1 MANIQKYTERSNV
14 QSNPTDWIA
23 KLPDPKTHIRLLT
36 ILSGRQTEELR
47 CTCSTIRLD
56 DRPKYNA
63 LSYVWGNR
71 EAKAQVIVNG
81 VQVTINKSLA
91 GALRRIRHDREPIVI
106 WADAL
111 CINQNDEDEKKYQI
125 DLMHRI
131 YGECENCLVWMGDI
145 VVKGDSSVAAE
156 LAARAALNALRIIAR
171 QPHDEDLGWPGQNP
185 IATSV
190 AGNGLTAGAAL
201 QSMMDCEWWQRI
213 WTVQEVCLPPKATVL
228 WGPLEISFQAIM
240 DAASHMVQPDE
251 HPQRNNIFD
260 LFQEGTAMY
269 PRLHTSPY
277 TIPVLSIAHARLWNQ
292 SRTDSLYRL
301 WRFRDRR
308 STYPKDKLFGIWA
321 LLNKTYLPDIRPT
334 DYVLD
339 IVVLFSRLMVSL
351 LRSLDSLKPLIG
363 WRGERETA
371 GLPTWVLD
379 LAQPEDSNCTSDF
392 WTHDIAWRQFHA
404 SSGLPRFK
412 PPVKQAEDL
421 TLLTLDGI
429 RVDKVATILMDLRHT
444 RRSLWRQGFED
455 AIKDQAGKDDI
466 MYQYNN
472 LIQGKFG
479 ENRERV
485 TDESWHGGP
494 WWEDR
499 MLCYQ
504 VLFITQENRLGL
516 GPPNLKPEDNVWIL
530 SGGNHPFLLRQVSKR
545 RGNADLWEF
554 VGDCFVYGIIESWNE
569 HVVNQ
574 TGDGIILRL
583 YGLIQNILTTLVP
596 SSVLTSTIMASSK
609 RWPAPI
615 HVFSYRALLV
625 VPIILAIATFAAL
638 FIHSDVNVA
647 LLYSQ
652 CDARARLPAVSKVP
666 VLGPPVCFAISFF
679 QSALDSMRTFA
690 SMSAILSFIAGLMT
704 VTTIEAARVCN
715 APNVVIANPTGPWL
729 VFNLIG
735 GAVVWQLVILP
746 AFFHRSRSI
755 LLARKRAG
763 QEAVESAAS
772 KDPDFGK
779 DSRHLVVDAEI
790 IAIPVSVAWGFI
802 LPSLLMLIYN
812 SPVIIV
818 VWLFFPV
825 WVSLIRQAVRWA
837 VLRVQKRQ
845 HRSFHLE
852 SHTVSL
858 LLVYLIPI
866 LCSAVSHVYFI
877 WSLFQW
883 DDRKEMTRATVKF
896 VEIDMFFI
904 GLTVLYWLFVETG
917 WKVPLVAVLGAIPL
931 GPGAGICIAWI
942 YRDTEIRESLKQWLS
957 DVVGSQEEANEEGR
971 ASASEETPL
980 LH

>member
-1 MANIQKYTERSNV
+1 MAEPNNTPWPPATPQSQSPLSASPVLHPHPGGQVEPITAASQASAATKNGTHKPRVLHIGDPTKYNPETYAAFSAQCDIIRPSTPERQRPAFAAALRDGKWGDFSAIFRPFWGTGGEMGTWDAELIPLLPASCRVFASAGAGFDWADTQLLGERGIIYCNSGLAAAEAVADFAVALVVSTFRHLPWCTASAADPSAFRDCHARATAASHTLRGHVLGLVGMGNIGQQIAQRLGVGFGMKVHYFDVVRKDPVTVEAKFGATFHETMESLLRVSDCV
-14 QSNPTDWIA
+14 VLCTPAGGKVITAESLAWIKPGSRFVNIA
-23 KLPDPKTHIRLLT
+23 RGSLVDEEALADALESGQIGTVALDVHADEPRPHPRLLKMAGT
-36 ILSGRQTEELR
+36 KATLTCHNAGGTVETHKGFEELSRQTEELR

-56 DRPKYNA
+56 DRPTYNA

-81 VQVTINKSLA
+81 VQVNINKSLA

-156 LAARAALNALRIIAR
+156 LAARAALNALRIIAG
-171 QPHDEDLGWPGQNP
+171 QPHDEDLGWPGH
-185 IATSV
+185 ITIDDGLRMV
-190 AGNGLTAGAAL
+190 AAYLD
-201 QSMMDCEWWQRI
+201 S
-213 WTVQEVCLPPKATVL
+213 QEVCLPPKATVL

-251 HPQRNNIFD
+251 HPRRNNIVD

-269 PRLHTSPY
+269 PRHHTSPY
-277 TIPVLSIAHARLWNQ
+277 TIPVLSIAQARLWNQ

-321 LLNKTYLPDIRPT
+321 LLDKTYLPDIRPT
-334 DYVLD
+334 DYVTD
-339 IVVLFSRLMVSL
+339 IVVLFSRLMANL
-351 LRSLDSLKPLIG
+351 LRSRDNLQPLIG

-412 PPVKQAEDL
+412 PPFKQAEDL

-444 RRSLWRQGFED
+444 RQSLWRQGFED

-499 MLCYQ
+499 MLSYQ

-554 VGDCFVYGIIESWNE
+554 VGDCFVYGIM
-569 HVVNQ
+569 
-574 TGDGIILRL
+574 
-583 YGLIQNILTTLVP
+583 YGEASSGGFQL
-596 SSVLTSTIMASSK
+596 SSVT
-609 RWPAPI
+609 
-615 HVFSYRALLV
+615 
-625 VPIILAIATFAAL
+625 
-638 FIHSDVNVA
+638 
-647 LLYSQ
+647 
-652 CDARARLPAVSKVP
+652 
-666 VLGPPVCFAISFF
+666 
-679 QSALDSMRTFA
+679 
-690 SMSAILSFIAGLMT
+690 
-704 VTTIEAARVCN
+704 
-715 APNVVIANPTGPWL
+715 
-729 VFNLIG
+729 
-735 GAVVWQLVILP
+735 
-746 AFFHRSRSI
+746 
-755 LLARKRAG
+755 
-763 QEAVESAAS
+763 
-772 KDPDFGK
+772 
-779 DSRHLVVDAEI
+779 
-790 IAIPVSVAWGFI
+790 
-802 LPSLLMLIYN
+802 
-812 SPVIIV
+812 
-818 VWLFFPV
+818 
-825 WVSLIRQAVRWA
+825 
-837 VLRVQKRQ
+837 
-845 HRSFHLE
+845 
-852 SHTVSL
+852 
-858 LLVYLIPI
+858 
-866 LCSAVSHVYFI
+866 LC
-877 WSLFQW
+877 
-883 DDRKEMTRATVKF
+883 
-896 VEIDMFFI
+896 
-904 GLTVLYWLFVETG
+904 
-917 WKVPLVAVLGAIPL
+917 
-931 GPGAGICIAWI
+931 
-942 YRDTEIRESLKQWLS
+942 
-957 DVVGSQEEANEEGR
+957 
-971 ASASEETPL
+971 
-980 LH
+980 